1 MCASGEA
8 RLWDTESMHAGHVPL
23 PGQFRSGLRKQAAMS
38 ALGRAAQ
45 HSFHAVCAAGT
56 SASGLLDLPNGLACV
71 GKAGQKAG
79 GGEVRVAAATA
90 MAARVPKGG
99 TCGFPPNSCPPAS
112 ERSPMMFVGST
123 LLATVRLPAVRLS
136 TVTQF
141 DGTPRARVHMA
152 DEVTRE
158 QILKDLADLEDI
170 KAEDLLVE
178 LRVVQAQAA
187 ASEAVFAVASAG
199 AVFAGARAASMS
211 SKMSREQKEEQSTA
225 LQTASLTRGSF
236 LGAAATGLAGAALGL
251 FFGSPAG
258 DQTGGATSGARVPAD
273 GALVARLQ
281 RSEAAREAAE
291 SKLQARA
298 VLLLQYVMQFVM
310 RYVMSC
316 HAMHRV
322 V

>member
-1 MCASGEA
+1 MWPA
-8 RLWDTESMHAGHVPL
+8 LW
-23 PGQFRSGLRKQAAMS
+23 
-38 ALGRAAQ
+38 
-45 HSFHAVCAAGT
+45 
-56 SASGLLDLPNGLACV
+56 
-71 GKAGQKAG
+71 
-79 GGEVRVAAATA
+79 
-90 MAARVPKGG
+90 
-99 TCGFPPNSCPPAS
+99 
-112 ERSPMMFVGST
+112 
-123 LLATVRLPAVRLS
+123 ATVPALFLPAVRLPP
-136 TVTQF
+136 VTQF

-225 LQTASLTRGSF
+225 PQTASLTRGSF

-251 FFGSPAG
+251 FFGRPAG
-258 DQTGGATSGARVPAD
+258 DQTEGATSGTSVPAD

-281 RSEAAREAAE
+281 RSEEAREVAE
-291 SKLQARA
+291 SKLQALA
-298 VLLLQYVMQFVM
+298 VCNAACDAVYGLA
-310 RYVMSC
+310 SC
-316 HAMHRV
+316 NAPCGMMHHATHASPPSRLRRRRCGSNGPAHSRCSRSRCRRCRRSRCSGPRRSHSPSREGLV
-322 V
+322 C